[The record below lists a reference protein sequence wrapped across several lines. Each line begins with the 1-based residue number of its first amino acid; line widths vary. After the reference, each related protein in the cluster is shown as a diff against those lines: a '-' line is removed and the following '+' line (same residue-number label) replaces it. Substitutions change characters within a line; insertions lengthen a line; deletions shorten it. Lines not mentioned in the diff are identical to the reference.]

1 MNRFNDRAKAAQR
14 LQDLIADNARC
25 ASSSQSLSRAI
36 NTTGAPDRIRT
47 CDPWLRK
54 PILYPTE
61 LRARERSIL
70 AIRTPRRPPQRS
82 VRAHHGIIFRLA
94 APAADCLS
102 PREYEGI
109 RPAQLSDQIAK
120 AAHHRGSAGVCRADC
135 R

>member
-1 MNRFNDRAKAAQR
+1 MRVKLAVVV
-14 LQDLIADNARC
+14 AR
-25 ASSSQSLSRAI
+25 

-61 LRARERSIL
+61 LRAREHSIL
-70 AIRTPRRPPQRS
+70 AIRTPKRPPRRS
-82 VRAHHGIIFRLA
+82 VRARHGIIFRLA

-120 AAHHRGSAGVCRADC
+120 AAHHRGSAGVCSADC
-135 R
+135 RHRVGHATGDRRTARFERE